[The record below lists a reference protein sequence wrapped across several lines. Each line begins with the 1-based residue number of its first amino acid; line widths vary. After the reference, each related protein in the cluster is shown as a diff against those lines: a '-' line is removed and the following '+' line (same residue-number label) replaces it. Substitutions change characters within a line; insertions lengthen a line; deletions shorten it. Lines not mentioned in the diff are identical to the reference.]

1 MSKKNLILISVF
13 LFLAAA
19 LFSGCTMKKSGP
31 ISRTGFYFDTVISIA
46 IYDSEDETIL
56 DGCMKMAS
64 HYDQLFSAQ
73 KEGSDIWNVNHAK
86 GKPVTV
92 DSDTADLLQK
102 ALYYARLSGG
112 RFDPTLGGVSSLW
125 NFNGQTPGPVPAAS
139 DISAALTHV
148 GYQNIGLSGNTGSA
162 IGSSL
167 HLECLYNGEYYNP
180 LFYFEVGEGTL
191 YGEGED
197 GISQDPGDVDAPDA
211 FSDAKVQALM
221 NEAKKYVGR
230 AYVWGGSTPTTG
242 FDCSGF
248 VKWSVEHSGF
258 STRTLPH
265 SAQGI
270 YNMCAR
276 VSAADAKPGDFIFFT
291 GTYHTSNP
299 VTHIGIYCGD
309 EIMLHCGDPIK
320 YSNINTSY
328 WQSHF
333 YAYGRLR

>member
-139 DISAALTHV
+139 DISSALTHV
-148 GYQNIGLSGNTGSA
+148 GYQNIELSGNTVTLKDPDTQIDLGAIAKGYIADQMKSYLQKQGVKSA
-162 IGSSL
+162 IINLGGNVLLVGSKPDHESFTVGIQKPFADNSTYITTVSASDL
-167 HLECLYNGEYYNP
+167 SIVSSGTYER
-180 LFYFEVGEGTL
+180 YFEQ
-191 YGEGED
+191 D
-197 GISQDPGDVDAPDA
+197 G
-211 FSDAKVQALM
+211 
-221 NEAKKYVGR
+221 KKYHHILDP
-230 AYVWGGSTPTTG
+230 STGYPVENHLLGVTILSKRSVDGDGLSTTCFVLG
-242 FDCSGF
+242 LDEGMKLIESLPDTEAVFITDDDQLHYSSGF
-248 VKWSVEHSGF
+248 
-258 STRTLPH
+258 P
-265 SAQGI
+265 Q
-270 YNMCAR
+270 
-276 VSAADAKPGDFIFFT
+276 
-291 GTYHTSNP
+291 
-299 VTHIGIYCGD
+299 
-309 EIMLHCGDPIK
+309 
-320 YSNINTSY
+320 
-328 WQSHF
+328 
-333 YAYGRLR
+333 